1 LRGGLKERQ
10 EPFIKRDISGKE
22 GAEGKMDGRS
32 LSRTEKYLA
41 RRLRKAGRFLSG
53 GVSWLTAREEKKLIK
68 KIALLIG
75 AVFIGS
81 FLIAR
86 FLSHHLPAYTWPVIS
101 LAAGLAGQ
109 YIIFRN
115 LTLNEEKRIVTGG
128 CVLAAIAVLAF
139 SPAVLTPYGTT
150 GGLSFFCLLLI
161 VLAGVLLELKM
172 NVLDVLFYLFVAQ
185 ACSLRAQR
193 LAGAGRFEEAFRV
206 IMGFQY
212 DKADKELIRFL
223 CRKNPLQG
231 NSLSQYLID
240 GAEAVDR
247 AQVAAALQEQSA
259 VLLSR
264 VQELEKQK
272 QDPRRAVDW
281 IGYDGYVGIAS
292 AADIE
297 RCDIGKKKREY
308 LDDWAVIAGQ
318 QAALGFFREAEQ
330 TLRQMYSLADSLT
343 TGDYAEAADLPGG
356 SGWVS
361 TWLRPEEVAR
371 DSRQAAKAKADK
383 TADHLA
389 ALGKMA
395 QAAGW
400 TPADGN
406 IVQYYVHF
414 CLQKG
419 KPAQSIRYKEKLGLH
434 FRDVMKVLSR
444 AIEQTWPAS
453 GSLRNRAVRQ
463 AIRYAFL
470 KREEHTYRRNR
481 PDDKMVKTALYL
493 VSLGVENKEVLE
505 I

>member
-1 LRGGLKERQ
+1 
-10 EPFIKRDISGKE
+10 
-22 GAEGKMDGRS
+22 MDGGS
-32 LSRTEKYLA
+32 LSRAGKYLA
-41 RRLRKAGRFLSG
+41 RRLRKAGRFLNR
-53 GVSWLTAREEKKLIK
+53 GVSWLTAREERKLIK
-68 KIALLIG
+68 KVALLIG
-75 AVFIGS
+75 AIFIGS

-86 FLSHHLPAYTWPVIS
+86 FLSPQMPAYTWPVIS
-101 LAAGLAGQ
+101 LAAGLVGQ
-109 YIIFRN
+109 YFIFRD
-115 LTLNEEKRIVTGG
+115 LILNKEKRIVTGG
-128 CVLAAIAVLAF
+128 CVLAAVAVLTF

-161 VLAGVLLELKM
+161 VLAGMLWELEM

-193 LAGAGRFEEAFRV
+193 LVGAGRFEEAFRV
-206 IMGFQY
+206 ILDFQY
-212 DKADKELIRFL
+212 DKADEELIRFL
-223 CRKNPLQG
+223 RRENPLQG
-231 NSLSQYLID
+231 NRLSQYLID
-240 GAEAVDR
+240 DAEAVDR

-272 QDPRRAVDW
+272 QGPRRVVGF

-297 RCDIGKKKREY
+297 RCDIGKKKRKY
-308 LDDWAVIAGQ
+308 LDDWAVIAEQ

-330 TLRQMYSLADSLT
+330 TLRQMYSLAVNLT
-343 TGDYAEAADLPGG
+343 AGDYAEAADLPGG

-361 TWLRPEEVAR
+361 TWLRPEAVAR

-389 ALGKMA
+389 TLGKMA
-395 QAAGW
+395 RAAGW

-406 IVQYYVHF
+406 IVQYHVHY

-419 KPAQSIRYKEKLGLH
+419 KPARSIRALEKLGLH

-444 AIEQTWPAS
+444 SIEQTWPAG

-470 KREEHTYRRNR
+470 KREEYTYRRNR
-481 PDDKMVKTALYL
+481 PDEKMVKTAIYL
-493 VSLGVENKEVLE
+493 VSLGVENQEVLE